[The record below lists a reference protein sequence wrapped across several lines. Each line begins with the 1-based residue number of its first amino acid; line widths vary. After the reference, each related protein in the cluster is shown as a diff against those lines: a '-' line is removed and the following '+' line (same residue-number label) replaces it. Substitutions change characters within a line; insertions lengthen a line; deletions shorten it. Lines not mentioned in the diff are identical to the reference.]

1 MKIGKVSFPPYFNTE
16 FLVFKPHLFL
26 KEHFEAKFVFIK
38 LPILFL
44 FLKFCGGAFNFVS
57 DGETKEN
64 FRWLTDILRGTTELD
79 KLLESYFGIFA
90 SHIDTMFNLG
100 GMNNSLTL
108 LILAWLFIGLIFF
121 LKIMTVYYIFGK
133 FLLIFLFDM
142 FKKDMT
148 FEEKV
153 NYEINNKKNGK
164 TKEEIIEDEKDMEKF
179 ISLFKRC

>member
-1 MKIGKVSFPPYFNTE
+1 MS
-16 FLVFKPHLFL
+16 
-26 KEHFEAKFVFIK
+26 
-38 LPILFL
+38 
-44 FLKFCGGAFNFVS
+44 
-57 DGETKEN
+57 
-64 FRWLTDILRGTTELD
+64 
-79 KLLESYFGIFA
+79 
-90 SHIDTMFNLG
+90 
-100 GMNNSLTL
+100 
-108 LILAWLFIGLIFF
+108 IFF
-121 LKIMTVYYIFGK
+121 LKIMTVYYVFGK

>member
-57 DGETKEN
+57 DGDTKKN

-79 KLLESYFGIFA
+79 KMLETFFGNILLFIGSV
-90 SHIDTMFNLG
+90 TNLG
-100 GMNNSLTL
+100 DINNSFIM
-108 LILAWLFIGLIFF
+108 LILAGMTIGLIFF

-164 TKEEIIEDEKDMEKF
+164 TKEEIIEDEKDIEKL